1 MDDHPRL
8 ESEAEALARFRAAF
22 GTPEEMFAL
31 GLASVCAIMDAEER
45 GETTASP
52 SEFLARHPEVVPVI
66 ARKAREA
73 AAEFHARPVPVRPPI
88 VRRMIRCA
96 PRRLAVRSHRRAA
109 RALQKTGT
117 DDDGP
122 EPDPAARLGFFP
134 DNLSPVAAAVVVVYL
149 AASLVGFAVGS
160 ALALV
165 LP

>member
-88 VRRMIRCA
+88 RA
-96 PRRLAVRSHRRAA
+96 PDDSLRSPPASCQESPKGRPGAPEDRHRR
-109 RALQKTGT
+109 RRPRT
-117 DDDGP
+117 
-122 EPDPAARLGFFP
+122 
-134 DNLSPVAAAVVVVYL
+134 
-149 AASLVGFAVGS
+149 
-160 ALALV
+160 
-165 LP
+165 